1 GVLAAPEHAQAK
13 TVEAWITSRPGWWR
27 QRVAELGFESRPEPD
42 GLGFVFVPFGHDPEE
57 DFRAHLYYTMG
68 DSDLF

>member
-1 GVLAAPEHAQAK
+1 M
-13 TVEAWITSRPGWWR
+13 
-27 QRVAELGFESRPEPD
+27 LGFESRPEPQ
-42 GLGFVFVPFGHDPEE
+42 GLGFVFVPFGVDPEE